1 VLTSTKLLHNP
12 PTDTSVGKKNIIGEN
27 RHQWGKR
34 TSLGKTDISAK
45 IIEDDERFSWA
56 VIVPEELRDSLAYPD
71 MSLFRF

>member
-1 VLTSTKLLHNP
+1 M
-12 PTDTSVGKKNIIGEN
+12 GKKNIIGES

-45 IIEDDERFSWA
+45 IIEDNERFSWA